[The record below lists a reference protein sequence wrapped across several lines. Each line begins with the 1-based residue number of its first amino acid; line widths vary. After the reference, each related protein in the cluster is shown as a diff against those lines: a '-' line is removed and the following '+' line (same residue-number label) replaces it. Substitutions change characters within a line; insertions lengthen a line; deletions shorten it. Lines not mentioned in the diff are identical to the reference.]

1 MKHNQAVASAASPKP
16 ALPEWFY
23 PANLLSELRLIV
35 VPLIVVAVGLRH
47 FGWALLLFI
56 AAAISDGLDGWV
68 ARRLQQRSSLGMVLD
83 PLADKLLLTAL
94 FIALAVMQVLPWALT
109 VLVILRDICIVV
121 SVLALVR
128 FTRFRDFR
136 PTWWGKASTTAELA
150 TVGVA
155 LLDAGFPNPVTRGV
169 EIFGWVSV
177 SLLAVVSGTHYA
189 FVAARRYHDGR
200 AQRSAV

>member
-1 MKHNQAVASAASPKP
+1 MSSAAPPKP
-16 ALPEWFY
+16 AALEWFY
-23 PANLLSELRLIV
+23 PANLLSELRV
-35 VPLIVVAVGLRH
+35 AAVPIIAVAVVLRH
-47 FGWALLLFI
+47 YGWALAIFVG
-56 AAAISDGLDGWV
+56 AAISDGLDGWV

-94 FIALAVMQVLPWALT
+94 FIALAVTQVLPWALT

-155 LLDAGFPNPVTRGV
+155 LLDARFPNPVTRGV
-169 EIFGWVSV
+169 EIFGWVAVSV
-177 SLLAVVSGTHYA
+177 LAVVSGIHYA
-189 FVAARRYHDGR
+189 FAAAGRYHAGR
-200 AQRSAV
+200 AQRASG